1 MCIRDSVEVPD
12 VTNETKADASQA
24 LQSAGLKVDSETK
37 KIPDDKI
44 EEGKVVK
51 TDPEAKSS
59 VKKGRSVTLYISS
72 GTEKIEMADYT
83 NESYE
88 SAVEALKKLGFSED
102 QITTK
107 KEYSDSVSTDNI
119 IKQKPAAGKKV
130 DPKKDKVTLTVSEG
144 PEAVT
149 LPSYAGYSYTNAVN
163 ALAQLGI
170 SESQITR
177 VDQASDTVEPGLV
190 ITQDPAPGLS
200 LIHISEPTRP

>member
-1 MCIRDSVEVPD
+1 MKR
-12 VTNETKADASQA
+12 KYRLQA

-83 NESYE
+83 KESYE

-119 IKQKPAAGKKV
+119 IKQNQPQVKKLIR
-130 DPKKDKVTLTVSEG
+130 KKTT
-144 PEAVT
+144 
-149 LPSYAGYSYTNAVN
+149 
-163 ALAQLGI
+163 
-170 SESQITR
+170 
-177 VDQASDTVEPGLV
+177 
-190 ITQDPAPGLS
+190 S
-200 LIHISEPTRP
+200 L

>member
-1 MCIRDSVEVPD
+1 MKP
-12 VTNETKADASQA
+12 
-24 LQSAGLKVDSETK
+24 K

-119 IKQKPAAGKKV
+119 IKQKPAAGKK
-130 DPKKDKVTLTVSEG
+130 S
-144 PEAVT
+144 
-149 LPSYAGYSYTNAVN
+149 
-163 ALAQLGI
+163 
-170 SESQITR
+170 
-177 VDQASDTVEPGLV
+177 
-190 ITQDPAPGLS
+190 
-200 LIHISEPTRP
+200 